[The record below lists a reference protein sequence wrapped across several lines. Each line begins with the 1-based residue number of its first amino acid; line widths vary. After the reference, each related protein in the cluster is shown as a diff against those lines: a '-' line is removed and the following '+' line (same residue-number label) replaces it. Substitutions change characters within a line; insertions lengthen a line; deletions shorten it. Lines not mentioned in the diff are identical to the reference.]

1 METDR
6 TGRRFADDDR
16 RRGQALYRQN
26 EAARP
31 DEPPANPCRAQQ
43 PERTQTARK
52 PADILRVAA
61 DWRCARRRY
70 QQSRSTGENES
81 IE

>member
-1 METDR
+1 METDP

-16 RRGQALYRQN
+16 RRGQARYRQN
-26 EAARP
+26 EAARQ
-31 DEPPANPCRAQQ
+31 DEPPANSRRAQQ
-43 PERTQTARK
+43 PQRAQTARK
-52 PADILRVAA
+52 PADILRAAA

-70 QQSRSTGENES
+70 QQSRANSQNES